1 MYLRILPDLSL
12 SPNIKELYLR
22 YCENLVEVHDSNGYL
37 DKLEVWNLD
46 GCTKLRI
53 LPNCLMMNSLRSFIL
68 SNCSSLKKFPN
79 ISGEMRSLDLSALD
93 GIGICKLPPSFGFSL
108 DLRAYTLGNYLVPL
122 PRSIYG
128 LQYIKH
134 LTLLDEL

>member
-1 MYLRILPDLSL
+1 MELYLRILPNLSL

-37 DKLEVWNLD
+37 DKLEVWDLD
-46 GCTKLRI
+46 SYTKLRI

-79 ISGEMRSLDLSALD
+79 ISDEMRSLDFSALD
-93 GIGICKLPPSFGFSL
+93 GIGICELPPSFGNLIGLKSL
-108 DLRAYTLGNYLVPL
+108 HLGEPFGT
-122 PRSIYG
+122 SS
-128 LQYIKH
+128 
-134 LTLLDEL
+134 T